1 MIPRACTPLDGVV
14 VALLL
19 GLSGAFWNVG
29 AGPGAAAGPAVEVI
43 SAAGTTT
50 YPLALEQELAV
61 AGPLGVSRV
70 HLGTDGVRFLSSPCP
85 LQLCVKSG
93 TLARPGSLAACLPN
107 RVAVRVVG
115 GFSGQPTE
123 AVDAVGR

>member
-14 VALLL
+14 VAFLL
-19 GLSGAFWNVG
+19 GLSWAFWNVG
-29 AGPGAAAGPAVEVI
+29 AGPDAAGGPAAEVI
-43 SAAGTTT
+43 SSSGTTA
-50 YPLALEQELAV
+50 YPLTIEQELAV

-70 HLGTDGVRFLSSPCP
+70 HLGADGVRFLSSPCP

-115 GFSGQPTE
+115 GLSEEPTE

>member
-1 MIPRACTPLDGVV
+1 VTPRACTPLDGVV

-19 GLSGAFWNVG
+19 CLSGAAWNLG
-29 AGPGAAAGPAVEVI
+29 AGPGAAGGPAAEVI
-43 SAAGTTT
+43 SAAGITA
-50 YPLALEQELAV
+50 YPLAIEQELAV
-61 AGPLGVSRV
+61 AGPLGMSRV
-70 HLGTDGVRFLSSPCP
+70 YLGPDGVRFVSSPCP

-93 TLARPGSLAACLPN
+93 TLVRPGSLAACLPN

-115 GFSGQPTE
+115 GLSEEPME